1 MQKVVLSFQQLANW
15 EVETVPPAFQKF
27 ANNMVSVPPVSAS

>member
-1 MQKVVLSFQQLANW
+1 MQKVVLSFQQQTG
-15 EVETVPPAFQKF
+15 EVETVPLAFQKF